1 IAAAG
6 ISLHDRIAQL
16 EGTLGAPGPAG
27 SLSDRVSSLERQGE
41 TLVSRL
47 DELAADMEHDRQYRY
62 DYDEEMHW
70 VMDYIGV
77 PPLGKQAEYLW
88 NGREMNMVTRIKEP
102 RQDYPE
108 WPQYRSRFQQRIQ
121 ERAIH
126 DARQVLQHHE
136 WPAPPVGSRARTE
149 VREVPPK
156 MPPPRSRSV
165 PLEVIADKP
174 AHPAVPA
181 FARPLSPP
189 PVLPAPAPD
198 VLVSQFINSP
208 PALLC
213 PSSPPSVVELAP
225 TSPVSRPPTTQAPT
239 LTLIPPTPHNFQD
252 MNIKPPHLTPLP
264 SLPLQVPNPAA
275 TRIAQEQ
282 SSVSQPLV
290 LSPTEPQVRRSPRL
304 SPAPLPSP
312 GSAEVRRSPRL
323 SPQPLEEDA
332 GPRGVK
338 RVTPESDG
346 GPSKRSRRA

>member
-1 IAAAG
+1 MAAAG
-6 ISLHDRIAQL
+6 VSLQGRIAQL
-16 EGTLGAPGPAG
+16 EGRLGATGQGG
-27 SLSDRVSSLERQGE
+27 SLSARVSSLERQVE
-41 TLVSRL
+41 TLVAPL
-47 DELAADMEHDRQYRY
+47 DQLTADMEHDRQYRY

-88 NGREMNMVTRIKEP
+88 NGREANMVTRIKQP
-102 RQDYPE
+102 WQDYPE
-108 WPQYRSRFQQRIQ
+108 WPQYRSRFQKRIQ
-121 ERAIH
+121 ERALR
-126 DARQVLQHHE
+126 DAQQVLQHHE

-149 VREVPPK
+149 VRELPPK

-165 PLEVIADKP
+165 PLEVLAVDPADP
-174 AHPAVPA
+174 ALPP

-198 VLVSQFINSP
+198 MLVTPLMNSP
-208 PALLC
+208 PALPP
-213 PSSPPSVVELAP
+213 PSSPPSAVEPAP
-225 TSPVSRPPTTQAPT
+225 PSPGTRPPTTQAPT
-239 LTLIPPTPHNFQD
+239 LGLIPPTPHNSQD
-252 MNIKPPHLTPLP
+252 MIIEPPHLTPLP
-264 SLPLQVPNPAA
+264 SLPLQVPDPAA
-275 TRIAQEQ
+275 TRIAQDQ

-323 SPQPLEEDA
+323 SPQPLEEDP